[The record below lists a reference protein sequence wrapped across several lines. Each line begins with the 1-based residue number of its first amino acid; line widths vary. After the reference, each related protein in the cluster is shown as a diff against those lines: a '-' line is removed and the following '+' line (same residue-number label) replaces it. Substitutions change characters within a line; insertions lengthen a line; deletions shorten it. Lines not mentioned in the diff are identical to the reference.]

1 MELAWTSCSISLHLH
16 SRAAGWG
23 CRPHVWLLNG
33 HSASQGTA
41 GGHRGAE
48 YENRGS
54 GRMLRAP
61 STTNGRCPWGRAS
74 GETGRRGVTGR
85 QVISRDSAASKGPA
99 QWKDPQQ
106 PRAGACA
113 RRPAES
119 WSLPSSALAQPRDFE
134 KASAF
139 LIWGKRARQTS
150 AVKWAIRSPRGTGTF
165 SWYVRTQGFINRRG
179 TFWPDFAGRIYL
191 LRSFGTVSAKM
202 VSLDHLPWNHM
213 ECWLKK
219 QIPKPIPIQ
228 AS

>member
-1 MELAWTSCSISLHLH
+1 MELAWTSRSISLHLH
-16 SRAAGWG
+16 RRAAGWG

-41 GGHRGAE
+41 GGHRSAE

-74 GETGRRGVTGR
+74 GETGRRGCHWKAGHQQGLCCQQR
-85 QVISRDSAASKGPA
+85 ASSMEGPAAASS
-99 QWKDPQQ
+99 
-106 PRAGACA
+106 RSLCSEAG
-113 RRPAES
+113 RVMES
-119 WSLPSSALAQPRDFE
+119 PSSTLAQPQDFE

-150 AVKWAIRSPRGTGTF
+150 AVKWAIRSPRGTCTF
-165 SWYVRTQGFINRRG
+165 SWNVRTQGFINRRG
-179 TFWPDFAGRIYL
+179 TFWSDFAGRVYL

-202 VSLDHLPWNHM
+202 VSLDHLPWNHI
-213 ECWLKK
+213 ECW
-219 QIPKPIPIQ
+219 
-228 AS
+228 